1 MIYPDVNISAPY
13 IGQTAYEASVV
24 QIMQVADDVNAK
36 TVTAFCQLGGNPSF
50 KYWVPVM
57 TPENYDPD
65 WNNDT
70 VVKAVQVYF
79 VNPVPVVEPIPADPV
94 VEVPVQ

>member
-1 MIYPDVNISAPY
+1 MASYPDVILPAPY
-13 IGQTAYEASVV
+13 VGQTEYQSNDVK
-24 QIMQVADDVNAK
+24 ILQVADDVNAK
-36 TVTAFCQLGGNPSF
+36 TVTAFCQLGVNPSF

-79 VNPVPVVEPIPADPV
+79 VNPEVKPADPV